1 MGELPQE
8 RLAAY
13 EPAFTNTAIDY
24 FGPFV
29 VAYGRGRTTKRYGA
43 LFACLTSRAVHL
55 NLALSLSLS
64 QPKISSLSSVDSWPS
79 TVVLEQSSRT
89 TAPTSSEQKR
99 NW

>member
-43 LFACLTSRAVHL
+43 LFACLTSRAFHHD
-55 NLALSLSLS
+55 LALSLSTD
-64 QPKISSLSSVDSWPS
+64 LSSVDSWPS